1 MVHKVEFRVRYY
13 DTDQMGVANHAHY
26 LRWLEVGR
34 AEFLRYIGMTIAQ
47 MEKAGC
53 HIVIK
58 EAKIDYRAPARYD
71 ELLAIETRL
80 AELRTKGMRF
90 EYKIKRGRDLIAE
103 AYTVHVCTDFG
114 AKPRDMP
121 PVVRKKLEKALD

>member
-1 MVHKVEFRVRYY
+1 MAHKVEFRVRYY

-34 AEFLRYIGMTIAQ
+34 AELLRSIGMPVIK

-58 EAKIDYRAPARYD
+58 EAKVDYRIPARYD
-71 ELLAIETRL
+71 DLLTIETRL

-90 EYKIKRGRDLIAE
+90 EYAIKRGKDVIAE

-114 AKPRDMP
+114 AKPRDIP
-121 PVVRKKLEKALD
+121 PGIRKKLEKATE